1 MSIIDQIK
9 EKAKQLG
16 KTIVLP
22 ESDDER
28 VIRAAELIKKEGI
41 SNVILVGEEGRLR
54 EDAKKYGVNLEGIEI
69 INPKNYSKFDNYVA
83 EFVKLREK
91 KGMTEQVARQIMS
104 TEPRFFGAM
113 MVRLGDAHGM
123 VAGSSSPTA
132 DVLRAA
138 IQVVGTKPGLKTV
151 SSCFLMVM
159 PEVSKQYGDNG
170 VLIFSDCG
178 VVPNPTS
185 EQLADIATSAAS
197 SARSLVNMEPK
208 VALLSFSTKGSAK
221 HEDVDKVVEATEI
234 LKNRAVNFHYDG
246 ELQADAALVEA
257 VGKLKSPDSEVAGK
271 ANVLVFPTL
280 SAGNIAYKLVQRLA
294 NAEAYGPLLQGLDK
308 PVNDLSRGCS
318 VEDILNVVAITAC
331 QAE

>member
-9 EKAKQLG
+9 QKAKEIK

-22 ESDDER
+22 EADDER

-41 SNVILVGEEGRLR
+41 AKVVLVGDEVRIKADAERL
-54 EDAKKYGVNLEGIEI
+54 GVSLAGVGI
-69 INPKNYSKFDNYVA
+69 INPRNFSKFDAYVT

-91 KGMTEQVARQIMS
+91 KGMTEQVARQIMQ

-123 VAGSSSPTA
+123 VAGSASPTA

-151 SSCFLMVM
+151 SSCFLMVL
-159 PEVSKQYGDNG
+159 PEVSKQYGNDG

-197 SARSLVNMEPK
+197 SARSLVGMEPK

-234 LKNRAVNFHYDG
+234 LKNRAVNFDFDG
-246 ELQADAALVEA
+246 ELQADAALVDA
-257 VGKLKSPDSEVAGK
+257 IGKLKSPNSKVAGE

-318 VEDILNVVAITAC
+318 VEDILNVTAITAC

>member
-1 MSIIDQIK
+1 MSIINKIK
-9 EKAKQLG
+9 EKAKEIN

-22 ESDDER
+22 ESEDER
-28 VIRAAELIKKEGI
+28 VLKAVEAIREEGI
-41 SNVILVGEEGRLR
+41 AKVILVGDEIKIQA
-54 EDAKKYGVNLEGIEI
+54 DAEKLGVNLEGSEI
-69 INPKNYSKFDNYVA
+69 INPRTFAKFDTYVS

-91 KGMTEQVARQIMS
+91 KGMTEQIAKQIML

-113 MVRLGDAHGM
+113 MVRMGDADGM
-123 VAGSSSPTA
+123 VAGSASPTA

-138 IQVVGTKPGLKTV
+138 IQVVGTKPGLRTV

-159 PEVSKQYGDNG
+159 PEATKQYGQDG
-170 VLIFSDCG
+170 ALIFSDCG

-197 SARSLVNMEPK
+197 SARNLINMEPK

-221 HEDVDKVVEATEI
+221 HEDVDKVVEAAEI
-234 LKNRAVNFHYDG
+234 LKNREVNFDYDG

-257 VGKLKSPDSEVAGK
+257 IGTLKAPNSKVAGM
-271 ANVLVFPTL
+271 ANVLIFPTL